1 VNSGQAA
8 PKVSKLL
15 IKRKMESDVPTLK
28 PEVQSRLSRHL
39 RCLKRWTTSG
49 QQKLPCSCK
58 YSFSASMSSR
68 SKRKARPKNRAMVV
82 LLECRYGDLYAS
94 ANAAME
100 SLA

>member
-1 VNSGQAA
+1 
-8 PKVSKLL
+8 
-15 IKRKMESDVPTLK
+15 
-28 PEVQSRLSRHL
+28 
-39 RCLKRWTTSG
+39 
-49 QQKLPCSCK
+49 
-58 YSFSASMSSR
+58 MSSR

>member
-1 VNSGQAA
+1 MLLRLFCLS
-8 PKVSKLL
+8 PKRSQSTLPVREFRSKLS

-28 PEVQSRLSRHL
+28 PEVHSRLSRHL

-58 YSFSASMSSR
+58 YSFGTSMSSR

-82 LLECRYGDLYAS
+82 LLE
-94 ANAAME
+94 
-100 SLA
+100 